1 MWVRPSGRTC
11 GLKPAPTCFLNGNS
25 CYPRIGIGVLCEETG
40 ERMSMIK
47 LQNVVKRYEGKRT
60 VHALRGVSFEIQRG
74 EMVATMGPSG
84 CGKSTLLNI
93 IGGLDRPS
101 EGSVLVDGAEL
112 SRLDDNALTRLRRE
126 KIGFIFQFF
135 NLLPTLTAIENI
147 ALPLHLAG
155 KGKKHATARARE
167 LLEIVGLT
175 DRHDHLPDELSG
187 GEQQRVA
194 MARALALS
202 PPLILADEPTGN
214 LDSESGLQVL
224 ALFKK
229 LQSQFGATVLMVTH
243 DSTAAG
249 FCDRIVRMQDGSLIN
264 EAN

>member
-1 MWVRPSGRTC
+1 MIQ
-11 GLKPAPTCFLNGNS
+11 LK
-25 CYPRIGIGVLCEETG
+25 
-40 ERMSMIK
+40 
-47 LQNVVKRYEGKRT
+47 NVVKRYEGKRT
-60 VHALRGVSFEIQRG
+60 VHALRGVSFEIQQG

-101 EGSVLVDGAEL
+101 EGSVLIDGTEL
-112 SRLDDNALTRLRRE
+112 SSLDDNALTRLRRE

-135 NLLPTLTAIENI
+135 NLLPTLTAIENV

-155 KGKKHATARARE
+155 KGRKYSAARAHD
-167 LLEIVGLT
+167 LLEIVGLA

-214 LDSESGLQVL
+214 LDSESGRQVL
-224 ALFKK
+224 ELFKK
-229 LQSQFGATVLMVTH
+229 LQAQFKTTVLMVTH
-243 DSTAAG
+243 DSTAAS
-249 FCDRIVRMQDGSLIN
+249 FCDRVIRMQDGTVIG
-264 EAN
+264 EAR

>member
-1 MWVRPSGRTC
+1 
-11 GLKPAPTCFLNGNS
+11 
-25 CYPRIGIGVLCEETG
+25 
-40 ERMSMIK
+40 MSMIE
-47 LQNVVKRYEGKRT
+47 LRNVVKRYEGKRT
-60 VHALRGVSFEIQRG
+60 VHALRGISFEIQRS

-101 EGSVLVDGAEL
+101 GGSVLIDGTDL
-112 SRLDDNALTRLRRE
+112 SSLDDNALTRLRRE

-135 NLLPTLTAIENI
+135 NLLPTLTAIENV

-155 KGKKHATARARE
+155 RGRKNSTARAKE
-167 LLEIVGLT
+167 LLEIVGLE
-175 DRHDHLPDELSG
+175 DRLDHLPDELSG

-214 LDSESGLQVL
+214 LDSESGRQVL

-229 LQSQFGATVLMVTH
+229 LQSQFKTTVLMVTH

-249 FCDRIVRMQDGSLIN
+249 FCDRVIRMQDGSLIG
-264 EAN
+264 EAR